1 MTARTPTPRERFREQ
16 TRSEIKELALR
27 QLASGGSSGFSLT
40 RIAKALGL
48 SGPALYRYYGSRDA
62 LVDALVTDAYLDIA
76 HAIDDAGTA
85 PSTPA
90 EPRAWLHR
98 LALAYRSWAMRRPH
112 LHQLIQ
118 GAPLPGHTAAPG
130 TSGGARAVLGP
141 LLGPSLGIFAG
152 AEPGAA
158 VTPLVKEMTA
168 WAGREP
174 TVRNWVTVHTGPR
187 IEHGAMGIA
196 LAGTV
201 MAWSTLHG
209 TVSLEMALQF
219 AGMGHRGDNLL
230 AAHIESL
237 AEGFGL

>member
-1 MTARTPTPRERFREQ
+1 MTTRIPTPREHFREQ

-27 QLASGGSSGFSLT
+27 QLASGGSSGLRLT
-40 RIAKALGL
+40 LIAKALGL

-85 PSTPA
+85 PSAPI

-118 GAPLPGHTAAPG
+118 GAPLPGRTATPG
-130 TSGGARAVLGP
+130 TSGGARAALGP
-141 LLGPSLGIFAG
+141 FLGPFLGVFVG

-158 VTPLVKEMTA
+158 VAPLVEEMTA

-174 TVRNWVTVHTGPR
+174 TVRHWVTAHTGLR
-187 IEHGAMGIA
+187 TERAAMGIA

-201 MAWSTLHG
+201 MA
-209 TVSLEMALQF
+209 
-219 AGMGHRGDNLL
+219 
-230 AAHIESL
+230 
-237 AEGFGL
+237 

>member
-1 MTARTPTPRERFREQ
+1 MTTRIPTPRERFRER

-27 QLASGGSSGFSLT
+27 QLASGGSSGLRLT
-40 RIAKALGL
+40 LIAKALGL

-62 LVDALVTDAYLDIA
+62 LVGALVTDAYLDIA
-76 HAIDDAGTA
+76 HAIDDAGTGSA
-85 PSTPA
+85 PSAPIG
-90 EPRAWLHR
+90 PRAWLHR

-118 GAPLPGHTAAPG
+118 GAPLPGHVATPG
-130 TSGGARAVLGP
+130 TSGGARGALGP
-141 LLGPSLGIFAG
+141 FLGLFVG

-158 VTPLVKEMTA
+158 VAPLVEEMTA
-168 WAGREP
+168 WADREP
-174 TVRNWVTVHTGPR
+174 TVRDWVTARTGLR
-187 IEHGAMGIA
+187 TERAAMGIA

-219 AGMGHRGDNLL
+219 AGMGQRGDTLL
-230 AAHIESL
+230 TAHIESL
-237 AEGFGL
+237 AEGFRL

>member
-1 MTARTPTPRERFREQ
+1 VTTRIPTPRERFREQ
-16 TRSEIKELALR
+16 TRAEIKELALR
-27 QLASGGSSGFSLT
+27 QLATGGSSGLRLT
-40 RIAKALGL
+40 LIAKALGL

-85 PSTPA
+85 PSAPA

-98 LALAYRSWAMRRPH
+98 LALAYRSWAMREPH

-118 GAPLPGHTAAPG
+118 GTPLPGRTATPG
-130 TSGGARAVLGP
+130 TSGGARAALGP
-141 LLGPSLGIFAG
+141 FLGVFVG

-158 VTPLVKEMTA
+158 VAPLVEEMTA

-174 TVRNWVTVHTGPR
+174 TVRNWVTDHTGLR
-187 IEHGAMGIA
+187 TDRGAMGIA

-201 MAWSTLHG
+201 MTWSTLHG

-219 AGMGHRGDNLL
+219 AGMGHRGDTLL
-230 AAHIESL
+230 TAHIEGL
-237 AEGFGL
+237 AEGFRL